1 MGDYAAL
8 APTRAQK
15 EFNTT
20 TSNTTI
26 GSSRGDII
34 EKQGSSTINYLHAIL
49 PFESACVSALPVRV
63 SMSLLCSS
71 SIYMSGLW

>member
-1 MGDYAAL
+1 MREGQKDVFVCVLQRLKRGIISINRKGTMGDYAGL

-20 TSNTTI
+20 TTSNTII

-34 EKQGSSTINYLHAIL
+34 EKQGSSTSN
-49 PFESACVSALPVRV
+49 
-63 SMSLLCSS
+63 
-71 SIYMSGLW
+71 